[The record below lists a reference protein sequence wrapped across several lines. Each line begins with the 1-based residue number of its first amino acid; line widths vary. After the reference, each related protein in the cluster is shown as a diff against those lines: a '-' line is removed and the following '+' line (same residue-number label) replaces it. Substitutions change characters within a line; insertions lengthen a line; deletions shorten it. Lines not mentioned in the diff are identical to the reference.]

1 VSSGI
6 LAMMLGVS
14 TLLGALGL
22 FALLWGH
29 KSGQFEDKHKFLDG
43 ALYDGEE
50 ELKDAIL
57 MEKKRKEAISRKS
70 QVAKSTIDERRHDK
84 RVMPD

>member
-1 VSSGI
+1 MSSGI

-29 KSGQFEDKHKFLDG
+29 KTGQFEDKHKFLDG

-50 ELKDAIL
+50 ELKDAVR
-57 MEKKRKEAISRKS
+57 MEEKRKKVEKKR
-70 QVAKSTIDERRHDK
+70 QDK

>member
-1 VSSGI
+1 MSSGI

-29 KSGQFEDKHKFLDG
+29 KTGQFEDKHKFLDG

-50 ELKDAIL
+50 ELKDAVQ
-57 MEKKRKEAISRKS
+57 MEEKRKKVEKKR
-70 QVAKSTIDERRHDK
+70 QDK

>member
-1 VSSGI
+1 LSSEI

-14 TLLGALGL
+14 TLLGAFGL

-29 KSGQFEDKHKFLDG
+29 KSGQFEDKHKFLDA

-50 ELKDAIL
+50 ELKDAVM
-57 MEKKRKEAISRKS
+57 MERKKEELKRKRK
-70 QVAKSTIDERRHDK
+70 DK

>member
-1 VSSGI
+1 MSSGI

-14 TLLGALGL
+14 TLLGAFGL

-29 KSGQFEDKHKFLDG
+29 KTGQFDDKHKFLDG

-50 ELKDAIL
+50 ELKDAVL
-57 MEKKRKEAISRKS
+57 MEEKRKKLSAKRK
-70 QVAKSTIDERRHDK
+70 DK

>member
-1 VSSGI
+1 LSSGI
-6 LAMMLGVS
+6 LAMMLGIS

-22 FALLWGH
+22 LALLWGH
-29 KSGQFEDKHKFLDG
+29 RTGQFEDHHKFIDG

-50 ELKDAIL
+50 ELKDAIM
-57 MEKKRKEAISRKS
+57 MERKRKEAE
-70 QVAKSTIDERRHDK
+70 AKREARRRDK

>member
-1 VSSGI
+1 MSAGI

-29 KSGQFEDKHKFLDG
+29 KTGQFEDKHKFLDG

-50 ELKDAIL
+50 ELKDAVM
-57 MEKKRKEAISRKS
+57 MEKKRKELEKRCKR
-70 QVAKSTIDERRHDK
+70 EDK

>member
-1 VSSGI
+1 LSSGI

-29 KSGQFEDKHKFLDG
+29 KTGQFEDKHKFLDG

-50 ELKDAIL
+50 ELKDAVQ
-57 MEKKRKEAISRKS
+57 MEEKRKKVEKKR
-70 QVAKSTIDERRHDK
+70 QDK

>member
-1 VSSGI
+1 
-6 LAMMLGVS
+6 MMLGVS
-14 TLLGALGL
+14 TLLGAFGL

-29 KSGQFEDKHKFLDG
+29 KTGQFEDKHKFLDG

-50 ELKDAIL
+50 ELKDAV
-57 MEKKRKEAISRKS
+57 MMQKKREEIERK
-70 QVAKSTIDERRHDK
+70 KRDKRREDK

>member
-1 VSSGI
+1 MSSGI
-6 LAMMLGVS
+6 LAMMLGIS
-14 TLLGALGL
+14 TLLGAIGL

-29 KSGQFEDKHKFLDG
+29 KTGQFEDKHRFLDG

-50 ELKDAIL
+50 ELRDAVR
-57 MEKKRKEAISRKS
+57 MEKKREELKDKRK
-70 QVAKSTIDERRHDK
+70 DK

>member
-1 VSSGI
+1 MSSGI

-14 TLLGALGL
+14 TLLGAFGL

-29 KSGQFEDKHKFLDG
+29 KTGQFEDKHKFLDG

-50 ELKDAIL
+50 ELKDAVMMQKKREEI
-57 MEKKRKEAISRKS
+57 EKKKRDK
-70 QVAKSTIDERRHDK
+70 RREDK

>member
-1 VSSGI
+1 
-6 LAMMLGVS
+6 MMLGVS

-29 KSGQFEDKHKFLDG
+29 KTGQFEDKHKFLDG

-50 ELKDAIL
+50 ELKDAVM
-57 MEKKRKEAISRKS
+57 MEKKRKELEKKRKR
-70 QVAKSTIDERRHDK
+70 EDK

>member
-1 VSSGI
+1 
-6 LAMMLGVS
+6 MLGVS
-14 TLLGALGL
+14 TLLGAFGL

-29 KSGQFEDKHKFLDG
+29 KTGQFEDKHKFLDG

-50 ELKDAIL
+50 ELKDAVMMQKKREEI
-57 MEKKRKEAISRKS
+57 EKKKRDK
-70 QVAKSTIDERRHDK
+70 RREDK

>member
-1 VSSGI
+1 
-6 LAMMLGVS
+6 MMLGIS
-14 TLLGALGL
+14 TLLGAIGL

-29 KSGQFEDKHKFLDG
+29 KTGQFEDKHRFLDG

-50 ELKDAIL
+50 ELRDAVR
-57 MEKKRKEAISRKS
+57 MEEKKKALKEKRK
-70 QVAKSTIDERRHDK
+70 DK

>member
-1 VSSGI
+1 MSSGI
-6 LAMMLGVS
+6 LAMMLGIS
-14 TLLGALGL
+14 TMLGAFGL

-29 KSGQFEDKHKFLDG
+29 KTGQFEDKHKFLDG

-50 ELKDAIL
+50 ELKDAVMMERKKKEL
-57 MEKKRKEAISRKS
+57 EKKRKRE
-70 QVAKSTIDERRHDK
+70 DK

>member
-1 VSSGI
+1 
-6 LAMMLGVS
+6 MMLGVS
-14 TLLGALGL
+14 TLLGAIGL

-29 KSGQFEDKHKFLDG
+29 KTGQFEDKHRFLDG

-50 ELKDAIL
+50 ELKDAVA
-57 MEKKRKEAISRKS
+57 MEAKRKAMEAKHKKR
-70 QVAKSTIDERRHDK
+70 QDK

>member
-14 TLLGALGL
+14 TLLGAFGL

-29 KSGQFEDKHKFLDG
+29 KTGQFEDKHKFLDG

-50 ELKDAIL
+50 ELKDAVM
-57 MEKKRKEAISRKS
+57 MEEKRKEIEKKKR
-70 QVAKSTIDERRHDK
+70 DK
-84 RVMPD
+84 KREDRRVMPD

>member
-14 TLLGALGL
+14 TLLGAFGL

-29 KSGQFEDKHKFLDG
+29 KTGQFEDKHKFLDG

-50 ELKDAIL
+50 ELKDAVMMQKKREEI
-57 MEKKRKEAISRKS
+57 EKKKRDK
-70 QVAKSTIDERRHDK
+70 RREDK

>member
-1 VSSGI
+1 
-6 LAMMLGVS
+6 MMLGVS

-29 KSGQFEDKHKFLDG
+29 KTGQFEDKHKFLDG

-50 ELKDAIL
+50 ELKDAVM
-57 MEKKRKEAISRKS
+57 MEKKRKEVESRK
-70 QVAKSTIDERRHDK
+70 AKALEEKRRDK
-84 RVMPD
+84 QVMPD

>member
-14 TLLGALGL
+14 TLLWAFGL

-29 KSGQFEDKHKFLDG
+29 KTGQFEDKHKFLDG

-50 ELKDAIL
+50 ELRDAVM
-57 MEKKRKEAISRKS
+57 MEEKRKKLEAKRK
-70 QVAKSTIDERRHDK
+70 DK

>member
-1 VSSGI
+1 MSSGI

-29 KSGQFEDKHKFLDG
+29 KTGQFEDKHKFLDG

-50 ELKDAIL
+50 ELKDAVM
-57 MEKKRKEAISRKS
+57 MEKKRKEVESRK
-70 QVAKSTIDERRHDK
+70 VKALEEKRRDK

>member
-1 VSSGI
+1 
-6 LAMMLGVS
+6 MMLGIS

-22 FALLWGH
+22 LALLWGH
-29 KSGQFEDKHKFLDG
+29 RTGQFEDHHKFIDG

-57 MEKKRKEAISRKS
+57 MEKKRKEAKEHS
-70 QVAKSTIDERRHDK
+70 QKKRREDK